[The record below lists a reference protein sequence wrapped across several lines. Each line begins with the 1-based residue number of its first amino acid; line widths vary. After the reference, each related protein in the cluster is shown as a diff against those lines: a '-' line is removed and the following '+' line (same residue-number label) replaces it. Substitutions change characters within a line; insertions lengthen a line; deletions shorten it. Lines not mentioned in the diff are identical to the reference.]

1 MAQTSPT
8 LDDLRMAIDRMD
20 KDIHDLLMER
30 IAITDQIAAY
40 KNQHTPGAAKMRP
53 GREAV
58 ILRKLVERHGG
69 ALSEAVLARIWRE
82 IMSAVVN
89 MQEPFRV
96 RVADCGDPVAY
107 WDLARFHYGTQPHAL
122 LPTALDVL
130 DACRA
135 DKATV
140 GVVPAPQDG
149 EDDPW
154 WVHMHGEGEGSPR
167 VFGRLPFLEGVGLE
181 GMGGEVTAY
190 TIGQVPLE
198 ASGDDLTWLV
208 IETVE
213 ELSRSRVLAWAEK
226 AGLKARM
233 RAMHSP
239 RAFPASFYLLE
250 VDGFLDADAEAL
262 QKMRAAAGKAL
273 GRLSHIGIIARPIH
287 LNGA

>member
-1 MAQTSPT
+1 MAQSSPT
-8 LDDLRMAIDRMD
+8 LDELRTAIDRMD
-20 KDIHDLLMER
+20 KEIHDLLMAR

-53 GREAV
+53 SREAV
-58 ILRKLVERHGG
+58 ILRKLVERHDG
-69 ALSEAVLARIWRE
+69 ALSEVVLARIWRE

-96 RVADCGDPVAY
+96 RVADCGNAVAY

-130 DACRA
+130 DACRT

-140 GVVPAPQDG
+140 GVVPSPEDG
-149 EDDPW
+149 EAEPW
-154 WVHMHGEGEGSPR
+154 WLHMHGESNGTK
-167 VFGRLPFLEGVGLE
+167 VFGLLPFLEGTA
-181 GMGGEVTAY
+181 GEVTAY

-208 IETVE
+208 VETVE
-213 ELSRSRVLAWAEK
+213 ELSRSRVLGWAEK
-226 AGLKARM
+226 AGIKARM

-239 RAFPASFYLLE
+239 KAFPASFYLLE

-273 GRLSHIGIIARPIH
+273 GRLSHIGIIARPIP
-287 LNGA
+287 LDGA